1 MADTADYVTKEM
13 IDAASQINHI
23 TTEGRVYD
31 IVRDQLVALNEK
43 TRQYAERRAEAL
55 KAAEALKPLPPGAIV
70 GRPIGPQEYLGQ
82 QNAPFMQL
90 PPPATPEPVP
100 DQIPEFAAEQRDWY
114 LEKCVSALQEANRIR
129 RDEALMKEIRAF
141 IRRKRDEV
149 SNLLD
154 EIG

>member
-1 MADTADYVTKEM
+1 MSDTAGYVTKEM
-13 IDAASQINHI
+13 MDAATSLDHM
-23 TTEGRVYD
+23 TTERVYD
-31 IVRDQLVALNEK
+31 IVRDQLAALNEK
-43 TRQYAERRAEAL
+43 QRAVEAL
-55 KAAEALKPLPPGAIV
+55 RHPPGAIV

-90 PPPATPEPVP
+90 PPPVPEPVP

-149 SNLLD
+149 SDLLD

>member
-1 MADTADYVTKEM
+1 MANIADYVTKEM

-31 IVRDQLVALNEK
+31 IVRDQLAALNEK
-43 TRQYAERRAEAL
+43 TRQYGERRAEAL
-55 KAAEALKPLPPGAIV
+55 KPPPPGAIL

-90 PPPATPEPVP
+90 PPPPAPEPVP
-100 DQIPEFAAEQRDWY
+100 DAIPEFAAEQRDWY
-114 LEKCVSALQEANRIR
+114 LEKCVSALQESNRIR
-129 RDEALMKEIRAF
+129 RDEALMREIRAF

-149 SNLLD
+149 SDLLD